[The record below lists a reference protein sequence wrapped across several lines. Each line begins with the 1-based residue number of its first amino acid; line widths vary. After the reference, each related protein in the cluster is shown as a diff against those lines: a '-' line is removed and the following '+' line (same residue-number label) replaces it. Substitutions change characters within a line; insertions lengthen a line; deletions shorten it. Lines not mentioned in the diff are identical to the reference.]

1 MNAALVARSWLV
13 IPLLLVLVPHG
24 PSLPAWL
31 LLAWLAC
38 AGLSLL
44 GAHQGRPWPG
54 KALKWLITLA
64 GLAGVALDY
73 GTLIGPAGGVALLV
87 FLSGAKL
94 LEIEGQRD
102 RLGLLFV
109 GVFLLVAHF
118 LASQSLTTAA
128 YMALAALALAAALI
142 ASQTPGADLA
152 RKPFRPLAPAAS
164 LLGQALLFALP
175 LFLLFPRIQGP
186 LWGLPQQQMARS
198 GLSDRMAPGDISQLI
213 QSDELAFRAEFA
225 EGEGGEPDS
234 RTLYW
239 RGPVLWDYDGRV
251 WQTTLPVP
259 GHPRGE
265 PRGAPRHYTLT
276 LEPHHQRWLFLLGL
290 PDKLPD
296 LPSHLG
302 PDLQWTAL
310 HAVDQRLRYE
320 TGAYLDYRLDPDLAP
335 EWRRRALT
343 LPAEGNPRARALA
356 LGWRQT
362 SITADEIVGKALELF
377 RQSPFAYTLTPPP
390 AGAEPVDDFLFSS
403 KRGFCEHYAGAFVF
417 LMRSAGVPARVVT
430 GYQGGEYSALGRYW
444 IVRGRDAHAW
454 AEAWLPG
461 RGWVRVDPTAAVAP
475 DRVERGIGAAL
486 PAAELPGP
494 MAVMNGAWLR
504 PLLLGWDLVN
514 NQWNQWVLG
523 YNLER
528 QRKLLSRL
536 NPLLA
541 TLEGSLTIL
550 ALACA
555 GVLGLLGLGLFAR
568 RPPRRD
574 PATRA
579 YARFCGRLA
588 RAGLGRG
595 AAEGPADF
603 ARRAGGARPDLAS
616 EIGRITGLYLAA
628 RYGKAEVGELAAL
641 KTAVARFRPGRRSR

>member
-24 PSLPAWL
+24 PSLPVWL

-44 GAHQGRPWPG
+44 GAHQGKPWPG
-54 KALKWLITLA
+54 KALKWLITLV

-118 LASQSLTTAA
+118 LASQSLATAA

-152 RKPFRPLAPAAS
+152 RKPFGPLAPAAS

-234 RTLYW
+234 RALYW

-335 EWRRRALT
+335 EWRSRALT

-362 SITADEIVGKALELF
+362 SITADEIVGKAL
-377 RQSPFAYTLTPPP
+377 
-390 AGAEPVDDFLFSS
+390 
-403 KRGFCEHYAGAFVF
+403 
-417 LMRSAGVPARVVT
+417 
-430 GYQGGEYSALGRYW
+430 
-444 IVRGRDAHAW
+444 
-454 AEAWLPG
+454 
-461 RGWVRVDPTAAVAP
+461 
-475 DRVERGIGAAL
+475 
-486 PAAELPGP
+486 
-494 MAVMNGAWLR
+494 
-504 PLLLGWDLVN
+504 
-514 NQWNQWVLG
+514 
-523 YNLER
+523 
-528 QRKLLSRL
+528 
-536 NPLLA
+536 
-541 TLEGSLTIL
+541 
-550 ALACA
+550 
-555 GVLGLLGLGLFAR
+555 
-568 RPPRRD
+568 
-574 PATRA
+574 
-579 YARFCGRLA
+579 
-588 RAGLGRG
+588 
-595 AAEGPADF
+595 
-603 ARRAGGARPDLAS
+603 
-616 EIGRITGLYLAA
+616 
-628 RYGKAEVGELAAL
+628 
-641 KTAVARFRPGRRSR
+641 